1 MKERKIVIRHRTVIS
16 LLEEVTGLVKP
27 RAEEVHTDLDRF
39 FGCISKEEADELDQ
53 AIREQRQVDRCH
65 GAFPAPRAWAEGH
78 LNS

>member
-16 LLEEVTGLVKP
+16 LLEEATGLVKP

-53 AIREQRQVDRCH
+53 AIREQRQVGRCH
-65 GAFPAPRAWAEGH
+65 GAFPAPRA
-78 LNS
+78 